1 MVAATGRHGE
11 GPSPPLEEGTIGST
25 RPCPVVVRCH
35 SMEANLNLGR
45 ILGIRVGV
53 HWSVLVIWWLL
64 TWSLATTLLPDT
76 VEDESTGAY
85 WVTAGL
91 TAVALLGCLLAH
103 ELSHAVVARR
113 HGVSTESITLWAL
126 GGVAQLKEDSPSP
139 RSELLIAGAGPAM
152 SLALAA
158 GAFVVSLSLGLVGA
172 PELVLAGIGWLALVN
187 VVLAVFNLL
196 PGIPLDG
203 GRILHALLWWRS
215 KDRGAATRSA
225 AQAGRV
231 FGYFL
236 IGLGVIEI
244 TSGYWTGL
252 WFILIGWFLLSAA
265 TAERQFGSLRHALG
279 EGTVGDVMSPDPDT
293 APDWV
298 SVADLLEDHV
308 LRFRHST
315 FPVRDR
321 HGRVTGLVTLDDIKR
336 VEPAE
341 RGTTV
346 VSDVATPLDQ
356 VTTVE
361 ASMPIIELMT
371 HLATAGRGRER
382 RALVIDYDPVLGQRI
397 VGIVTPTDIAR
408 AVEIG
413 SLAHA

>member
-1 MVAATGRHGE
+1 
-11 GPSPPLEEGTIGST
+11 
-25 RPCPVVVRCH
+25 
-35 SMEANLNLGR
+35 METNLNLGR
-45 ILGIRVGV
+45 IVGIRVGV

-64 TWSLATTLLPDT
+64 TWSLATSLLPDAVDT
-76 VEDESTGAY
+76 ESTGAY

-103 ELSHAVVARR
+103 ELSHAVMARR
-113 HGVSTESITLWAL
+113 QGVSTESITLWAL
-126 GGVAQLKEDSPSP
+126 GGVAKLKEDPPSP

-158 GAFVVSLSLGLVGA
+158 GAFVLALGLGLAGA
-172 PELVLAGIGWLALVN
+172 PDLVQAGIVWLALVN

-215 KDRGAATRSA
+215 SDRMAATRKA
-225 AQAGRV
+225 AQAGRIL
-231 FGYFL
+231 GYVL
-236 IGLGVIEI
+236 IGVGVVEV

-252 WFILIGWFLLSAA
+252 WFVLIGWFLLSAA
-265 TAERQFGSLRHALG
+265 TSERQFGALRHALG
-279 EGTVGDVMSPDPDT
+279 GVTVADVMSPRPDT

-298 SVADLLEDHV
+298 SVTDLLEDHV
-308 LRFRHST
+308 LRFRHSS
-315 FPVRDR
+315 FPVSDR
-321 HGRVTGLVTLDDIKR
+321 QGRVTGLVTLDDVKR
-336 VEPAE
+336 VGPSE
-341 RGTTV
+341 RATTP
-346 VSDVATPLDQ
+346 VSGIATPLAQ

-361 ASMPIIELMT
+361 ASLPILELMSRLT
-371 HLATAGRGRER
+371 TDGRGQQR
-382 RALVIDYDPVLGQRI
+382 RALVIDHDPVRGERI

-413 SLAHA
+413 SVTHA

>member
-1 MVAATGRHGE
+1 
-11 GPSPPLEEGTIGST
+11 
-25 RPCPVVVRCH
+25 
-35 SMEANLNLGR
+35 MEMNLSLGR
-45 ILGIRVGV
+45 IAGIRVGI

-76 VEDESTGAY
+76 VEAESTGAY
-85 WVTAGL
+85 WVAAGL
-91 TAVALLGCLLAH
+91 TAIGLLGCLLAH
-103 ELSHAVVARR
+103 ELSHAVMARR

-152 SLALAA
+152 SFALAA
-158 GAFVVSLSLGLVGA
+158 GAFAISLGLGLVGA
-172 PELVLAGIGWLALVN
+172 PDLVLAGISWLALVN

-215 KDRGAATRSA
+215 KDRVAATRSA
-225 AQAGRV
+225 AQAGRI
-231 FGYFL
+231 FGYVL

-252 WFILIGWFLLSAA
+252 WLVLIGWFLLSAA
-265 TAERQFGSLRHALG
+265 TAERQFGTLRHTLG
-279 EGTVGDVMSPDPDT
+279 EATVADVMSPHPAT

-298 SVADLLEDHV
+298 STADLLDDYV
-308 LRFRHST
+308 LRFRHSS
-315 FPVRDR
+315 FPLRDR
-321 HGRVTGLVTLDDIKR
+321 EGRVTGLVTLDDVRR

-341 RGTTV
+341 RATTA
-346 VSDVATPLDQ
+346 VSDIATPLDQ

-361 ASMPIIELMT
+361 ASLPIVELMT
-371 HLATAGRGRER
+371 RLTTSGRGQQR
-382 RALVIDYDPVLGQRI
+382 RALVVDHDTVHGERI

-413 SLAHA
+413 SLTHA